1 MLKYGIE
8 NFYIELI
15 EEYPCENSNQLE
27 RREGEITR
35 ELKASLNQKISGRTM
50 AEYKVEE
57 ADKIKKAKA
66 IRDKRYAEN
75 NKEQI
80 KAYRKEY
87 YHKDPEKYREQA
99 KSMQKKTGRKSVFEI
114 VNITIRKRQKNS
126 WEKLFKE

>member
-1 MLKYGIE
+1 MKNGIE

-35 ELKASLNQKISGRTM
+35 ELKASLNQKISGRTV

-57 ADKIKKAKA
+57 ADKIKNAKA

-99 KSMQKKTGRKSVFEI
+99 KKYAEENMEKIRLRNREYYYKKKAEKQLEK
-114 VNITIRKRQKNS
+114 TI
-126 WEKLFKE
+126 